1 MIELR
6 LNLASDINR
15 ACEQANEKADEAIGF
30 AKLAGTLLLEA
41 KAALPHGEW
50 LPWLEA
56 NVWVTPRQAQRY
68 MQVAQGRPLPVRSL
82 ASTSLETVSSE
93 TAKTTPVSHLE
104 VDAPRLFAGDADAAE
119 FVPAAGY
126 CYAVILPDTTVYAVE
141 PSLKHPGYF
150 FVSKMDA
157 ATDMV
162 DYTRRPVAAGWVEV
176 NLQYFGL
183 ENPSAV
189 EWRMKPSAG
198 VLEALDT
205 FPGCAA

>member
-1 MIELR
+1 MTELR

-15 ACEQANEKADEAIGF
+15 ACEQANDKADEAIGF

-41 KAALPHGEW
+41 KTALPHGDW

-56 NVWVTPRQAQRY
+56 NIWVTPRQAQRY
-68 MQVAQGRPLPVRSL
+68 MQVAQGRPLPIRAVPR
-82 ASTSLETVSSE
+82 VSIFKPFE
-93 TAKTTPVSHLE
+93 DAPTPKTTPVSHLE
-104 VDAPRLFAGDADAAE
+104 VDAPRLFPGGPDAAE
-119 FVPAAGY
+119 FVPEAGY
-126 CYAVILPDTTVYAVE
+126 CTTIYAVE

-162 DYTRRPVAAGWVEV
+162 DYTRRPVSAGWVEV
-176 NLQYFGL
+176 NLQYYGL
-183 ENPSAV
+183 ENPSAA
-189 EWRMKPSAG
+189 EWRTLPSAG